1 MSKGSEYIMSF
12 MKINRKKDPP
22 LSEEESDILGEYAS
36 VPDTSPFSKE
46 LVQNLETM
54 VKGKSPQYGDPS
66 TGTRNANIVAGVTIA
81 FVGLFFVLF
90 FATDLPGKILSASA
104 AQQTTAVTSVSS
116 DQQPY
121 TEEDRTSSP
130 RIVVIP
136 GANMTKED
144 LLTYVGDLPDDEAEI
159 ILKSIQSRP
168 KEVKDNQAAGASPSS
183 ATEGSTSA
191 SASPSVDP
199 VASISSEKSSA
210 VDSFVEAESKSTSHV
225 NRSKRLK
232 LVQDLNSTDHL
243 YYVAEDGDTMLALS
257 KAFGVSLGQLL
268 ELNGLDDVDVIRA
281 GQILLFPGDTKQPDL
296 SGK

>member
-1 MSKGSEYIMSF
+1 MSF

-22 LSEEESDILGEYAS
+22 LSEQESDILGEPAS
-36 VPDTSPFSKE
+36 VPDTSPYSKE

-116 DQQPY
+116 DQQPD
-121 TEEDRTSSP
+121 TEEDTTSSP
-130 RIVVIP
+130 RVVVIP

-144 LLTYVGDLPDDEAEI
+144 LLSYVGDLPDDEVEI
-159 ILKSIQSRP
+159 ILNSIQSRP
-168 KEVKDNQAAGASPSS
+168 KEVKDNQAAGSGPSS

-191 SASPSVDP
+191 TTSSNEDP
-199 VASISSEKSSA
+199 VASISSA
-210 VDSFVEAESKSTSHV
+210 VDSAVEAESKSTSHV

-281 GQILLFPGDTKQPDL
+281 GQILLFPADTKQPDL

>member
-12 MKINRKKDPP
+12 MKVNRKKDPP
-22 LSEEESDILGEYAS
+22 LSEQESDILGEPAS
-36 VPDTSPFSKE
+36 VPDTSPYSKE

-116 DQQPY
+116 DPQPD
-121 TEEDRTSSP
+121 TEVDTTSSS

-144 LLTYVGDLPDDEAEI
+144 LLSYVGDLPDDEAEI
-159 ILKSIQSRP
+159 ILNSIQSRP
-168 KEVKDNQAAGASPSS
+168 KEVKDNQAAGSGPSS

-191 SASPSVDP
+191 TTSSSVDP
-199 VASISSEKSSA
+199 VASISSA
-210 VDSFVEAESKSTSHV
+210 VDSAVEAESKSTSHV

>member
-1 MSKGSEYIMSF
+1 
-12 MKINRKKDPP
+12 
-22 LSEEESDILGEYAS
+22 
-36 VPDTSPFSKE
+36 PDTSPFSKE
-46 LVQNLETM
+46 LVQNLEMM

-66 TGTRNANIVAGVTIA
+66 TGTRHANIVAGVTIA

-104 AQQTTAVTSVSS
+104 AQQTTAVTSVST
-116 DQQPY
+116 DQHPD
-121 TEEDRTSSP
+121 TEEDTTTSP
-130 RIVVIP
+130 HIVVIP

-168 KEVKDNQAAGASPSS
+168 EEVKDNQVAGAGPSS
-183 ATEGSTSA
+183 ATEGSSSVT
-191 SASPSVDP
+191 ASPSVDP
-199 VASISSEKSSA
+199 VASSSSEIDSAIEADNKSL
-210 VDSFVEAESKSTSHV
+210 SHV
-225 NRSKRLK
+225 NGSKRLK
-232 LVQDLNSTDHL
+232 LVQDLNSTDQL
-243 YYVAEDGDTMLALS
+243 YYVAEVGDTMLALS

-296 SGK
+296 

>member
-1 MSKGSEYIMSF
+1 MSF
-12 MKINRKKDPP
+12 MKVNRKKDPP
-22 LSEEESDILGEYAS
+22 LSEQESDILGEPAS
-36 VPDTSPFSKE
+36 VPDTSPYSKE

-116 DQQPY
+116 DPQPD
-121 TEEDRTSSP
+121 TEVDTTSSS

-144 LLTYVGDLPDDEAEI
+144 LLSYVGDLPDDEAEI
-159 ILKSIQSRP
+159 ILNSIQSRP
-168 KEVKDNQAAGASPSS
+168 KEVKDNQAAGSGPSS

-191 SASPSVDP
+191 TTSSSVDP
-199 VASISSEKSSA
+199 VASISSA
-210 VDSFVEAESKSTSHV
+210 VDSAVEAESKSTSHV